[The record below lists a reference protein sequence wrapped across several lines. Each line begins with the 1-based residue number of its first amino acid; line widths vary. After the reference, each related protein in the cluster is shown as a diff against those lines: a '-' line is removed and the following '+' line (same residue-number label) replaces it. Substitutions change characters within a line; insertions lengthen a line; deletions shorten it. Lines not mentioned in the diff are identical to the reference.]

1 MSLLILE
8 EVQGISLDSNDQSE
22 SFMKIAQNTL
32 LLEMCSDVLADISGL
47 SMLCVTRIKS
57 DIHYALK
64 CVVVLLIWFYI
75 LDTVLPRKLT
85 IKLMS

>member
-1 MSLLILE
+1 MSLPIFE
-8 EVQGISLDSNDQSE
+8 EIQGISLDSNDQSE
-22 SFMKIAQNTL
+22 SFMKTAQNTL
-32 LLEMCSDVLADISGL
+32 LLVMCSDVLANISGF
-47 SMLCVTRIKS
+47 SMLCVTLIKS

-64 CVVVLLIWFYI
+64 CMVVLLICSYI